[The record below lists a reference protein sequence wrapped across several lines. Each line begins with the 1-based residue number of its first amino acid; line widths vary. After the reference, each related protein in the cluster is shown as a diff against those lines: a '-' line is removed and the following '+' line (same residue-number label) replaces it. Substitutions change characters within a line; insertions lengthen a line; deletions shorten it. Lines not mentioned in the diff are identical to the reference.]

1 MSKSNFPKLNILGID
16 VDKVNRAGAIDAFR
30 GFMETEGTD
39 LIVTPNP
46 EILLN
51 ATKDAELRSIL
62 ETASLVIP
70 DGIGLVYA
78 SRILKDPLE
87 ERLTGVDFLSDILDL
102 SAKNGYRVY
111 LLGAKPGVAETA
123 KAKME
128 ETYPGLVIC
137 GTHDGY
143 FKAEEEDAL
152 AEKIAETKPDFL
164 CVAMGSPKQEKF
176 VERHKDVLRVR
187 AAMGVGGSL
196 DVWAGT
202 AKRAP
207 VFYQKHGLEWLYRL
221 IQEPSRIGR
230 MTALPKFILKVMFTK

>member
-1 MSKSNFPKLNILGID
+1 MSKSSFPKLNVLGID

-30 GFMETEGTD
+30 GFMATEGTD
-39 LIVTPNP
+39 MIVTPNP
-46 EILLN
+46 EIILN
-51 ATKDAELRSIL
+51 ATKDAELRGIL

-87 ERLTGVDFLSDILDL
+87 ERLTGVDFLSDILSL
-102 SAKNGYRVY
+102 SAENGWRVY
-111 LLGAKPGVAETA
+111 LLGAKPGVAEAA

-128 ETYPGLVIC
+128 EKYPGLCIC

-152 AEKIAETKPDFL
+152 AEAIAETKPDFL

-176 VERHKDVLRVR
+176 VERHKDVLRVK

-207 VFYQKHGLEWLYRL
+207 EFYQKHGLEWLYRL

-230 MTALPKFILKVMFTK
+230 MMALPKFMLKVIFTK